1 MLFLLASVELIK
13 QFQNNNNYIERK
25 GIHNIVR
32 DKETDIVIQAYVE
45 SIKWGMSKDKDVPFS
60 LEISKKTKNLIDAL
74 VCESTNGWHIP
85 DLEVYCG
92 ENSTNFKTLDSYYE
106 VLRCES
112 PYLVDSFF
120 SYIEI
125 DEKDP
130 FKRFYFPRRKVLQP
144 VVGAYQEV
152 YDGKLDFLSVSQPKR
167 TGKMLLNDE
176 LIATPNGF
184 VKNGSLKVGDYV
196 ISASGKPT
204 KVIGVYPHKGK
215 RIYEVIISESG
226 KSKQETIIRCGA
238 DHLWEVST
246 EDSRYKN
253 KPNRV
258 MSTIELMNGVLKRG
272 KDMHNNYA
280 IDYVKPVEFESS
292 AVSVDPWLLG
302 ILIGD
307 GSLSGENLCVSNTER
322 DILQRI
328 ADAVAQYGT
337 KLVSK
342 GNNKDYALSCG
353 ELRARLRELS
363 LIGKKSEEKFIPK
376 DYLFNSVE
384 VRTKLLQGL
393 CDADGFTESGGVEY
407 CTTSKQLAEDIIFLV
422 KSLGG
427 KASSKLKHT
436 HYTRNG
442 ARYVANDAYRIYINF
457 PKGEITPVSSEKH
470 LKKYN
475 PQRTKLYHFISG
487 IRETNDFADMT
498 CIEVEDESHLYCA
511 TENFILTH
519 NTTGG
524 LRLAMM
530 MGGRE
535 PDGSIFGVGK
545 GEGLVKRFYGGLLQ
559 GFETESIYNRF
570 LTVFPEAV
578 KIGEKDYKSA
588 ENLSIDLKSKN
599 IFPTFTCRPIDGAI
613 VGCTEANVLVY
624 IDDCVKNHEEAR
636 NRDRLEFLCEKVTD
650 DVLGRRL
657 EGTPIIIQGT
667 KYSLYD
673 PITALQ
679 NKADELGWRWR
690 EVAVPALDPIT
701 DESNW
706 EIYRKD
712 KKGLRK
718 IFTTDYYRKERKLV
732 SEETWAAEFQQD
744 PYEAKGRMFAESEL
758 NYFEELPV
766 DREPDAIMAACD
778 SADKGDDSCAMPVG
792 YVYGNEVYIV
802 DVVFDNAGT
811 QFTKP
816 ECANMLIKHNV
827 KTVTFESNS
836 AGEYFGR
843 DVMDIVKE
851 QGGRCSARFKFNC
864 TNKITRM
871 ENARDNIIRDYYFR
885 DFKKMDRQSQYY
897 KFMKEL
903 TTMTRSG
910 KVPHDDAPDSIAL
923 FENEMRSGVVRTASI
938 ISSPI

>member
-1 MLFLLASVELIK
+1 MASKQLI
-13 QFQNNNNYIERK
+13 NAVNGYENYIQRK
-25 GIHNIVR
+25 GVDEQVI
-32 DKETDIVIQAYVE
+32 DAYIQAVAVALRTEHDVDYGLKISARAKQLIASYV
-45 SIKWGMSKDKDVPFS
+45 KQYTGGRV
-60 LEISKKTKNLIDAL
+60 A
-74 VCESTNGWHIP
+74 
-85 DLEVYCG
+85 DLEVYAA
-92 ENSTNFKTLDSYYE
+92 EHDTTYKVLQQFYDVLMYE
-106 VLRCES
+106 AA
-112 PYLVDSFF
+112 YLVDSFF
-120 SYIEI
+120 YYIEI

-130 FKRFYFPRRKVLQP
+130 WKRFYFPRRKVLQP
-144 VVGAYQEV
+144 VVRAYQEI

-167 TGKMLLNDE
+167 TGK
-176 LIATPNGF
+176 
-184 VKNGSLKVGDYV
+184 
-196 ISASGKPT
+196 
-204 KVIGVYPHKGK
+204 
-215 RIYEVIISESG
+215 
-226 KSKQETIIRCGA
+226 
-238 DHLWEVST
+238 
-246 EDSRYKN
+246 
-253 KPNRV
+253 
-258 MSTIELMNGVLKRG
+258 
-272 KDMHNNYA
+272 
-280 IDYVKPVEFESS
+280 
-292 AVSVDPWLLG
+292 
-302 ILIGD
+302 
-307 GSLSGENLCVSNTER
+307 
-322 DILQRI
+322 
-328 ADAVAQYGT
+328 
-337 KLVSK
+337 
-342 GNNKDYALSCG
+342 
-353 ELRARLRELS
+353 
-363 LIGKKSEEKFIPK
+363 
-376 DYLFNSVE
+376 
-384 VRTKLLQGL
+384 
-393 CDADGFTESGGVEY
+393 
-407 CTTSKQLAEDIIFLV
+407 
-422 KSLGG
+422 
-427 KASSKLKHT
+427 
-436 HYTRNG
+436 
-442 ARYVANDAYRIYINF
+442 
-457 PKGEITPVSSEKH
+457 
-470 LKKYN
+470 
-475 PQRTKLYHFISG
+475 
-487 IRETNDFADMT
+487 
-498 CIEVEDESHLYCA
+498 
-511 TENFILTH
+511 
-519 NTTGG
+519 TTGG
-524 LRLAMM
+524 LKLAEM
-530 MGGRE
+530 MGGRD

-559 GFETESIYNRF
+559 DFETEQTYKRF
-570 LTVFPEAV
+570 LNVFPEAT

-679 NKADELGWRWR
+679 NKADELEWRWK
-690 EVAVPALDPIT
+690 EVAIPALDPIT

-718 IFTTDYYRKERKLV
+718 IFTTVYYQKERKLV
-732 SEETWAAEFQQD
+732 SEETWAAEFQQE
-744 PYEAKGRMFAESEL
+744 PFEAKGRMFAENEL

-778 SADKGDDSCAMPVG
+778 SADKGEDSCSMPIG

-843 DVMDIVKE
+843 DVMDIVKK

-864 TNKITRM
+864 SNKITRM

-910 KVPHDDAPDSIAL
+910 KVKHDDAPDSVAL
-923 FENEMRSGVVRTASI
+923 FENEMRSGTQAKVEAAVNPFRRY
-938 ISSPI
+938 

>member
-1 MLFLLASVELIK
+1 MASKDLINQLK
-13 QFQNNNNYIERK
+13 GNDNYIERK
-25 GIHNIVR
+25 GIHNIV
-32 DKETDIVIQAYVE
+32 KNGESEEVINAYVN
-45 SIKWGMSKDKDVPFS
+45 SIQWGMYNDKDIPFS
-60 LEISKKTKNLIDAL
+60 LEISKKTKKLIDSI
-74 VCESTNGWHIP
+74 VTDSTGGGHID
-85 DLEVYCG
+85 DLEIYCG
-92 ENSTNFKTLDSYYE
+92 DNNAEFLVLNNYYE
-106 VLRCES
+106 VLRLES
-112 PYLVDSFF
+112 AYLVDSFF
-120 SYIEI
+120 RYIEI

-130 FKRFYFPRRKVLQP
+130 YKRFYFPRKKVLQP
-144 VVGAYQEV
+144 VVGAYQEI

-167 TGKMLLNDE
+167 TGK
-176 LIATPNGF
+176 
-184 VKNGSLKVGDYV
+184 
-196 ISASGKPT
+196 
-204 KVIGVYPHKGK
+204 
-215 RIYEVIISESG
+215 
-226 KSKQETIIRCGA
+226 
-238 DHLWEVST
+238 
-246 EDSRYKN
+246 
-253 KPNRV
+253 
-258 MSTIELMNGVLKRG
+258 
-272 KDMHNNYA
+272 
-280 IDYVKPVEFESS
+280 
-292 AVSVDPWLLG
+292 
-302 ILIGD
+302 
-307 GSLSGENLCVSNTER
+307 
-322 DILQRI
+322 
-328 ADAVAQYGT
+328 
-337 KLVSK
+337 
-342 GNNKDYALSCG
+342 
-353 ELRARLRELS
+353 
-363 LIGKKSEEKFIPK
+363 
-376 DYLFNSVE
+376 
-384 VRTKLLQGL
+384 
-393 CDADGFTESGGVEY
+393 
-407 CTTSKQLAEDIIFLV
+407 
-422 KSLGG
+422 
-427 KASSKLKHT
+427 
-436 HYTRNG
+436 
-442 ARYVANDAYRIYINF
+442 
-457 PKGEITPVSSEKH
+457 
-470 LKKYN
+470 
-475 PQRTKLYHFISG
+475 
-487 IRETNDFADMT
+487 
-498 CIEVEDESHLYCA
+498 
-511 TENFILTH
+511 
-519 NTTGG
+519 TTGG

-530 MGGRE
+530 MGGRD

-559 GFETESIYNRF
+559 GFETESTYQRF
-570 LTVFPEAV
+570 LSVFPEAM
-578 KIGEKDYKSA
+578 KIGENYKSA
-588 ENLSIDLKSKN
+588 ENLSIDLKKKN

-679 NKADELGWRWR
+679 NKADELEWRWK
-690 EVAVPALDPIT
+690 EVAIPALDPIT

-718 IFTTDYYRKERKLV
+718 IFTTVYYQKERKLV
-732 SEETWAAEFQQD
+732 SEETWAAEFQQE
-744 PYEAKGRMFAESEL
+744 PFEAKGRMFAENEL

-778 SADKGDDSCAMPVG
+778 SADKGEDSCSMPIG

-843 DVMDIVKE
+843 DVMEIVKKL
-851 QGGRCSARFKFNC
+851 GGRCSARFKFNC

-910 KVPHDDAPDSIAL
+910 KVKHDDAPDSVAL
-923 FENEMRSGVVRTASI
+923 FENEMRTGVSAKVEAVHNPFRRY
-938 ISSPI
+938 

>member
-1 MLFLLASVELIK
+1 MASIELINQLK
-13 QFQNNNNYIERK
+13 SNDSYLKRK
-25 GIHNIVR
+25 GIHQIVADGEAER
-32 DKETDIVIQAYVE
+32 VSNAYV
-45 SIKWGMSKDKDVPFS
+45 SSVRRGISDKDIPFS
-60 LEISKKTKNLIDAL
+60 LELSNRVKKIIDSLIL
-74 VCESTNGWHIP
+74 EITGFHIP
-85 DLEVYCG
+85 AMEYYCF
-92 ENSTNFKTLDSYYE
+92 ENDIEFQLLNDYYE
-106 VLRCES
+106 ILLLES

-120 SYIEI
+120 RYIEL
-125 DEKDP
+125 DTKDP
-130 FKRFYFPRRKVLQP
+130 YKRFYFPRQKVLKP
-144 VVGAYQEV
+144 VVSAYQEI

-167 TGKMLLNDE
+167 TGK
-176 LIATPNGF
+176 
-184 VKNGSLKVGDYV
+184 
-196 ISASGKPT
+196 
-204 KVIGVYPHKGK
+204 
-215 RIYEVIISESG
+215 
-226 KSKQETIIRCGA
+226 
-238 DHLWEVST
+238 
-246 EDSRYKN
+246 
-253 KPNRV
+253 
-258 MSTIELMNGVLKRG
+258 
-272 KDMHNNYA
+272 
-280 IDYVKPVEFESS
+280 
-292 AVSVDPWLLG
+292 
-302 ILIGD
+302 
-307 GSLSGENLCVSNTER
+307 
-322 DILQRI
+322 
-328 ADAVAQYGT
+328 
-337 KLVSK
+337 
-342 GNNKDYALSCG
+342 
-353 ELRARLRELS
+353 
-363 LIGKKSEEKFIPK
+363 
-376 DYLFNSVE
+376 
-384 VRTKLLQGL
+384 
-393 CDADGFTESGGVEY
+393 
-407 CTTSKQLAEDIIFLV
+407 TTSGLKLA
-422 KSLGG
+422 
-427 KASSKLKHT
+427 
-436 HYTRNG
+436 
-442 ARYVANDAYRIYINF
+442 
-457 PKGEITPVSSEKH
+457 
-470 LKKYN
+470 
-475 PQRTKLYHFISG
+475 Q
-487 IRETNDFADMT
+487 
-498 CIEVEDESHLYCA
+498 
-511 TENFILTH
+511 
-519 NTTGG
+519 
-524 LRLAMM
+524 M
-530 MGGRE
+530 MGGRD

-559 GFETESIYNRF
+559 GFETESTYNRF
-570 LTVFPEAV
+570 LSVFPEAT

-679 NKADELGWRWR
+679 NKADELEWRWK
-690 EVAVPALDPIT
+690 EVAIPALDPIT

-718 IFTTDYYRKERKLV
+718 IFTTVYYQKERKLV
-732 SEETWAAEFQQD
+732 SEETWAAEFQQE
-744 PYEAKGRMFAESEL
+744 PFEAKGRMFAENEL

-778 SADKGDDSCAMPVG
+778 SADKGEDSCSMPIG

-843 DVMDIVKE
+843 DVMEIVKK

-864 TNKITRM
+864 SNKITRM

-910 KVPHDDAPDSIAL
+910 KVKHDDAPDSVAL
-923 FENEMRSGVVRTASI
+923 FENEMRSGTQAKVEAAVNPFRRY
-938 ISSPI
+938 

>member
-1 MLFLLASVELIK
+1 MASIELINQLK
-13 QFQNNNNYIERK
+13 SNDSYLKRK
-25 GIHNIVR
+25 GIHQIVVDGEAER
-32 DKETDIVIQAYVE
+32 VSNAYV
-45 SIKWGMSKDKDVPFS
+45 SSVRRGISDKDIPFS
-60 LEISKKTKNLIDAL
+60 LKLSSRVKKIIDSLIFEIT
-74 VCESTNGWHIP
+74 GFHIP
-85 DLEVYCG
+85 AMEYYCF
-92 ENSTNFKTLDSYYE
+92 ENDIEFQLLNDYYE
-106 VLRCES
+106 ILLLES

-120 SYIEI
+120 RYIEL
-125 DEKDP
+125 DTKDP
-130 FKRFYFPRRKVLQP
+130 YKRFYFPRQIVLKP
-144 VVGAYQEV
+144 VVSAYQEI

-167 TGKMLLNDE
+167 TGK
-176 LIATPNGF
+176 
-184 VKNGSLKVGDYV
+184 
-196 ISASGKPT
+196 
-204 KVIGVYPHKGK
+204 
-215 RIYEVIISESG
+215 
-226 KSKQETIIRCGA
+226 
-238 DHLWEVST
+238 
-246 EDSRYKN
+246 
-253 KPNRV
+253 
-258 MSTIELMNGVLKRG
+258 
-272 KDMHNNYA
+272 
-280 IDYVKPVEFESS
+280 
-292 AVSVDPWLLG
+292 
-302 ILIGD
+302 
-307 GSLSGENLCVSNTER
+307 
-322 DILQRI
+322 
-328 ADAVAQYGT
+328 
-337 KLVSK
+337 
-342 GNNKDYALSCG
+342 
-353 ELRARLRELS
+353 
-363 LIGKKSEEKFIPK
+363 
-376 DYLFNSVE
+376 
-384 VRTKLLQGL
+384 
-393 CDADGFTESGGVEY
+393 
-407 CTTSKQLAEDIIFLV
+407 TTSGLKLA
-422 KSLGG
+422 
-427 KASSKLKHT
+427 
-436 HYTRNG
+436 
-442 ARYVANDAYRIYINF
+442 
-457 PKGEITPVSSEKH
+457 
-470 LKKYN
+470 
-475 PQRTKLYHFISG
+475 Q
-487 IRETNDFADMT
+487 
-498 CIEVEDESHLYCA
+498 
-511 TENFILTH
+511 
-519 NTTGG
+519 
-524 LRLAMM
+524 M
-530 MGGRE
+530 MGGRD

-559 GFETESIYNRF
+559 DFETEKTYKRF
-570 LTVFPEAV
+570 LNVFPEAT

-679 NKADELGWRWR
+679 NKADELEWRWK
-690 EVAVPALDPIT
+690 EVAIPALDPIT

-712 KKGLRK
+712 KRGLRK
-718 IFTTDYYRKERKLV
+718 IFTTVYYQKERKLV
-732 SEETWAAEFQQD
+732 SEETWAAEFQQE
-744 PYEAKGRMFAESEL
+744 PFEAKGRMFAENEL

-778 SADKGDDSCAMPVG
+778 SADKGEDSCSMPIG

-843 DVMDIVKE
+843 DVMDIVKK

-864 TNKITRM
+864 SNKITRM

-910 KVPHDDAPDSIAL
+910 KVKHDDAPDSVAL
-923 FENEMRSGVVRTASI
+923 FENEMRSGTQAKVEAAVNPFRRY
-938 ISSPI
+938 